1 MTTIT
6 SSYLMPALPYEIHA
20 LEPQISRETMDFHY
34 NKHLKA
40 YVDNLNQLIEGSK
53 YEGASLE
60 DIIRYADGPIFN
72 NGAQVWNHAF
82 FFNTLSANSKTVPTG
97 ILGEAINRDFESF
110 DKLKERFFEHAKKLF
125 GSGWVWLVKDTN
137 RHLLIISTSNAAN
150 PMSEGYIPLMCVDV
164 WEHAYYIDHRNRRM
178 EGVES
183 MWSKTD
189 WRVVE
194 ERFRKNQ
201 TQLCC
206 F

>member
-1 MTTIT
+1 MISTL
-6 SSYLMPALPYEIHA
+6 SSYKMPALQYELHS

-72 NGAQVWNHAF
+72 NGAQVWNHTF
-82 FFNTLSANSKTVPTG
+82 FFNTLSANPKTVPTG
-97 ILGEAINRDFESF
+97 ILGETINRDFNSF
-110 DKLKERFFEHAKKLF
+110 DNLKTVFFEHAKKLF
-125 GSGWVWLVKDTN
+125 GSGWIWLVKDSN
-137 RHLLIISTSNAAN
+137 KRLLVLATSNAAN

-178 EGVES
+178 EGVEA
-183 MWSKTD
+183 MWNKTD
-189 WRVVE
+189 WRTVE
-194 ERFRKNQ
+194 ERFRKNHIK
-201 TQLCC
+201 LCC